1 MILGEYRFYDSKRA
15 VDAESLHALYRF
27 TQRGRSRS
35 LEDIDLM
42 LENSSLCFC
51 AHFEDR
57 VVAFCRVLTD
67 FVYRASLWDILVHPD
82 HQGKGLGT
90 ALLDYAMQHPALR
103 SVPVVLTY
111 TRDLAPF
118 LSRLGFHPEEGTLML
133 LRRPI
138 EYS

>member
-1 MILGEYRFYDSKRA
+1 MTPEGYRFYDSKLA
-15 VDAESLHALYRF
+15 VDPESLHVLYQF
-27 TQRGRSRS
+27 TQWGRSRS
-35 LEDIDLM
+35 LEDIGRM

-51 AHFEDR
+51 AHFEDQ

-90 ALLDYAMQHPALR
+90 SLLDYALRHPALR

-111 TRDLAPF
+111 TRDLTPF
-118 LSRLGFHPEEGTLML
+118 LARLGFRAEEGTLML
-133 LRRPI
+133 MRRPI